1 MTTTLVGKQ
10 TPEEVLRDL
19 QFLEYYEDGVMSP
32 EEYEKR
38 EERLKMF
45 GTLSKTNTM
54 PTELKPSNPKDM
66 VGCLKTPFSVLPTPV
81 MAEVALGMFEGA
93 LKYGRH
99 NYRAVGVRASIYYD
113 ATMRHLTSW
122 WEGEDLDPES
132 GLSHITK
139 AISSLTV
146 LRDSM
151 IRNNWEDDR
160 PPATPDLFV
169 ELNKKAAQLV
179 EQYKDR
185 NPKHYTNLNIGEDPS
200 VQQ

>member
-1 MTTTLVGKQ
+1 MTNVGKQ

-19 QFLEYYEDGVMSP
+19 QFLETYKENV
-32 EEYEKR
+32 
-38 EERLKMF
+38 
-45 GTLSKTNTM
+45 M

-99 NYRAVGVRASIYYD
+99 NYRAVGVRGSIYYD

>member
-1 MTTTLVGKQ
+1 MTKAITTMMKLVGNSPYCNLHGGEACQCLTVREFLKRY
-10 TPEEVLRDL
+10 EE
-19 QFLEYYEDGVMSP
+19 G
-32 EEYEKR
+32 
-38 EERLKMF
+38 
-45 GTLSKTNTM
+45 TM
-54 PTELKPSNPKDM
+54 PSELKPSNPKDM

-132 GLSHITK
+132 QLSHITK

-151 IRNNWEDDR
+151 IRENWEDDR
-160 PPATPDLFV
+160 PPATLDLYV
-169 ELNKKAAQLV
+169 ELNKRAAALV

-185 NPKHYTNLNIGEDPS
+185 NPKHYTNLNIGENPS
-200 VQQ
+200 VKQ

>member
-1 MTTTLVGKQ
+1 MTTTPVGNIFVSA
-10 TPEEVLRDL
+10 EESRKGLHEFL
-19 QFLEYYEDGVMSP
+19 QRYEEGTMP
-32 EEYEKR
+32 
-38 EERLKMF
+38 F
-45 GTLSKTNTM
+45 GTPQS
-54 PTELKPSNPKDM
+54 ELKPSNPKDM

-132 GLSHITK
+132 QLSHITK

-151 IRNNWEDDR
+151 IRENWEDDR
-160 PPATPDLFV
+160 PPATPDLYV
-169 ELNKKAAQLV
+169 ELNKRAAALV

-185 NPKHYTNLNIGEDPS
+185 DPKHYTNLNIGESPS
-200 VQQ
+200 VKQ